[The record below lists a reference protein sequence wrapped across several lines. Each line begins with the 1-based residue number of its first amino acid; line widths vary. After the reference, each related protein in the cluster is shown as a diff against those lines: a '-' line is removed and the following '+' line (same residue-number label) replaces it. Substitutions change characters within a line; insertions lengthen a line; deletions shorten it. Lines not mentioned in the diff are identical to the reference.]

1 MFVYYVFTN
10 MLFSPWLGM
19 LKYARIKRIKRIR
32 EILATLLVQASK
44 MALLLML

>member
-19 LKYARIKRIKRIR
+19 LKYARIKRIR